1 MDVDGKSL
9 STFNTLVNIQKANG
23 VKLIT
28 GWDNSTRAKE
38 LVHLIGEA
46 IREKMSHYLKGSSFA
61 VFSDGSQARKTGSEK
76 ELVMVRMVRTGVP
89 LFYCVALQNLD
100 DYGDSNAE
108 IIKEILNILSELS
121 LKF

>member
-46 IREKMSHYLKGSSFA
+46 IREKNSHYLKGSSFA
-61 VFSDGSQARKTGSEK
+61 VFSDGSQARKRVQRK
-76 ELVMVRMVRTGVP
+76 
-89 LFYCVALQNLD
+89 N
-100 DYGDSNAE
+100 
-108 IIKEILNILSELS
+108 
-121 LKF
+121 